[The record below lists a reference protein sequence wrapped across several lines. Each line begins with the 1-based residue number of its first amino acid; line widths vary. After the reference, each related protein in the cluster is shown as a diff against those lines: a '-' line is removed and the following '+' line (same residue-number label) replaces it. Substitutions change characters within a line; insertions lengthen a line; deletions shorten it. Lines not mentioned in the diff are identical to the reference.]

1 MSIRQGDTV
10 IANKTNPTVYTAGN
24 GIKIDNRVVSSKAKF
39 IFDMGIAQTEWIVV
53 HGLNDYP
60 SVVVVDSGGNTIE
73 VSVEY
78 LDANRCKVTM
88 NSPCKG
94 TIYFN

>member
-24 GIKIDNRVVSSKAKF
+24 GIKIDNLVVSSQAKY
-39 IFDMGIAQTEWIVV
+39 IFDMGIAQNEWIVT

-73 VSVEY
+73 CGVDY
-78 LDANRCKVTM
+78 LSPMQCKVTM
-88 NSPCKG
+88 NAPCKG
-94 TIYFN
+94 KIYFN